1 MKNLYASFKKSR
13 WFPLVVGLVSIVFG
27 IMLLLTPQARMENI
41 ALFIGLAVV
50 LYALFSVVVAI
61 MNRDNKKLFLTD
73 LLFGIVLVVLAI
85 LIFANLALIGKYL
98 PTLVGFLMILSSLS
112 EILRSFSLKSS
123 GLKSWWLGIVPAV
136 IVLILGF
143 VFLLKPGF
151 VGASFGI
158 FAGITLVINGIAAI
172 VNFFQLKK

>member
-1 MKNLYASFKKSR
+1 M
-13 WFPLVVGLVSIVFG
+13 VGLVSIVFG
-27 IMLLLTPQARMENI
+27 ILLLLTPQARMESI
-41 ALFIGLAVV
+41 ALFIGIAIA
-50 LYALFSVVVAI
+50 LYGLFSVVVAI

-73 LLFGIVLVVLAI
+73 LLFGIVLIVLAI
-85 LIFANLALIGKYL
+85 LVFANLALIGKYL
-98 PTLVGFLMILSSLS
+98 PTLVGFLIILSSLA
-112 EILRSFSLKSS
+112 EIVRSFSLKSG
-123 GLKSWWLGIVPAV
+123 GLKSWWLGIVPAL

-158 FAGITLVINGIAAI
+158 FTGITLVINGIAAV

>member
-1 MKNLYASFKKSR
+1 MKKLYASFKKSR

-27 IMLLLTPQARMENI
+27 ILLLLTPQARMESI
-41 ALFIGLAVV
+41 ALFIGIAIA
-50 LYALFSVVVAI
+50 LYGLFSVVVAI

-73 LLFGIVLVVLAI
+73 LLFGIVLIVLAI
-85 LIFANLALIGKYL
+85 LVFANLALIGKYL
-98 PTLVGFLMILSSLS
+98 PTLVGFLMILSSLA
-112 EILRSFSLKSS
+112 EIVRSFSLKSG
-123 GLKSWWLGIVPAV
+123 GLKSWWLGIVPAL

-158 FAGITLVINGIAAI
+158 FTGITLVINGIAAV

>member
-1 MKNLYASFKKSR
+1 MKKLYASFKKSR

-27 IMLLLTPQARMENI
+27 ILLLLTPQARMENI
-41 ALFIGLAVV
+41 ALFIGLAVA
-50 LYALFSVVVAI
+50 LYGLFSVVVAI

-73 LLFGIVLVVLAI
+73 LLFGVVLIILAI

-98 PTLVGFLMILSSLS
+98 PTLVGFLMILSSLA
-112 EILRSFSLKSS
+112 EIVRSFSLKNA

-136 IVLILGF
+136 VVLILGF

-158 FAGITLVINGIAAI
+158 FTGITLVINGIAAV

>member
-1 MKNLYASFKKSR
+1 
-13 WFPLVVGLVSIVFG
+13 
-27 IMLLLTPQARMENI
+27 MESI
-41 ALFIGLAVV
+41 ALFIGIAIA
-50 LYALFSVVVAI
+50 LYGLFSVVVAI

-73 LLFGIVLVVLAI
+73 LLFGIVLIVLAI
-85 LIFANLALIGKYL
+85 LVFANLALIGKYL
-98 PTLVGFLMILSSLS
+98 TTLVGFLMILSSLA
-112 EILRSFSLKSS
+112 EIVRSFSLKSG
-123 GLKSWWLGIVPAV
+123 GLKSWWLGIVPAL

-158 FAGITLVINGIAAI
+158 FTGITLVINGIAAV

>member
-1 MKNLYASFKKSR
+1 
-13 WFPLVVGLVSIVFG
+13 VVGLVSIVFG
-27 IMLLLTPQARMENI
+27 ILLLLTPQARMESI
-41 ALFIGLAVV
+41 ALFIGIAIA
-50 LYALFSVVVAI
+50 LYGLFSVVVAI

-73 LLFGIVLVVLAI
+73 LLFGIVLIVLAI
-85 LIFANLALIGKYL
+85 LVFANLALIGKYL
-98 PTLVGFLMILSSLS
+98 PTLVGFLMILSSLA
-112 EILRSFSLKSS
+112 EIVRSFSLKSG
-123 GLKSWWLGIVPAV
+123 GLKSWWLGIVPAL

-158 FAGITLVINGIAAI
+158 FTGITLVINGIAAV

>member
-1 MKNLYASFKKSR
+1 M
-13 WFPLVVGLVSIVFG
+13 VGLVSIVFG
-27 IMLLLTPQARMENI
+27 ILLLLTPQARMESI
-41 ALFIGLAVV
+41 ALFIGIAIA
-50 LYALFSVVVAI
+50 LYGLFSVVVAI

-73 LLFGIVLVVLAI
+73 LLFGIVLSVLAI
-85 LIFANLALIGKYL
+85 LVFANLALIGKYL
-98 PTLVGFLMILSSLS
+98 PTLVGFLMILSSLA
-112 EILRSFSLKSS
+112 EIVRSFSLKSG
-123 GLKSWWLGIVPAV
+123 GLKSWWLGIVPAL

-158 FAGITLVINGIAAI
+158 FTGITLVINGIAAV

>member
-1 MKNLYASFKKSR
+1 MKKLYASFKKSK

-27 IMLLLTPQARMENI
+27 ILLLLAPQAKMESI
-41 ALFIGLAVV
+41 AMFVGLAVA
-50 LYALFSVVVAI
+50 LYGLFALLVAF

-73 LLFGIVLVVLAI
+73 LLFGIILIVLAI

-98 PTLVGFLMILSSLS
+98 PTLVGFFMILSSLA
-112 EILRSFSLKSS
+112 EIVRAFSLKSS
-123 GLKSWWLGIVPAV
+123 GLKSWWLGIVPAF

-143 VFLLKPGF
+143 VFLLNPGF

-158 FAGITLVINGIAAI
+158 FTGITMVINGIAAV

>member
-1 MKNLYASFKKSR
+1 MKKLYASFKKSE
-13 WFPLVVGLVSIVFG
+13 WFPLVVGLMSIVFG
-27 IMLLLTPQARMENI
+27 ILLLLTPQARMENI
-41 ALFIGLAVV
+41 ALFIGLAVA
-50 LYALFSVVVAI
+50 LYGLFSVVVAI

-73 LLFGIVLVVLAI
+73 LLFGVVLIILAI

-98 PTLVGFLMILSSLS
+98 PTLVGFLMILSSIA
-112 EILRSFSLKSS
+112 EIVRSFSLKSG

-136 IVLILGF
+136 VVLILGF

-158 FAGITLVINGIAAI
+158 FAGITLVINGIAAV

>member
-1 MKNLYASFKKSR
+1 MD
-13 WFPLVVGLVSIVFG
+13 GLVSIVVG
-27 IMLLLTPQARMENI
+27 ILLLLTPQARMESI
-41 ALFIGLAVV
+41 ALFIGIAIA
-50 LYALFSVVVAI
+50 LYGLFSVVVAI

-73 LLFGIVLVVLAI
+73 LLFGIVLIVLAI
-85 LIFANLALIGKYL
+85 LVFANLALIGKYL
-98 PTLVGFLMILSSLS
+98 PTLVGFLMILSSLA
-112 EILRSFSLKSS
+112 EIVRSFSLKSG
-123 GLKSWWLGIVPAV
+123 GLKSWWLGIVPAL

-158 FAGITLVINGIAAI
+158 FTGITLVINGIAAV

>member
-1 MKNLYASFKKSR
+1 M
-13 WFPLVVGLVSIVFG
+13 VGLVSIVFG
-27 IMLLLTPQARMENI
+27 ILLLLTSQARMESI
-41 ALFIGLAVV
+41 ALFIGIAIA
-50 LYALFSVVVAI
+50 LYGLFSVVVAI

-73 LLFGIVLVVLAI
+73 LLFGIVLIVLAI
-85 LIFANLALIGKYL
+85 LVFANLALIGKYL
-98 PTLVGFLMILSSLS
+98 PTLVGFLMILSSLA
-112 EILRSFSLKSS
+112 EIVRSFSLKSG
-123 GLKSWWLGIVPAV
+123 GLKSWWLGIVPAL

-158 FAGITLVINGIAAI
+158 FTGITLVINGIAAV

>member
-27 IMLLLTPQARMENI
+27 ILLLLTPQARMENI
-41 ALFIGLAVV
+41 ALFIGLAVA
-50 LYALFSVVVAI
+50 LYGLFSVVVAI

-73 LLFGIVLVVLAI
+73 LLFGVILIILAI

-98 PTLVGFLMILSSLS
+98 PTLVGFLMILSSLA
-112 EILRSFSLKSS
+112 EIVRSFSLKSG

-136 IVLILGF
+136 VVLILGF

-158 FAGITLVINGIAAI
+158 FTGITLVINGIAAV

>member
-1 MKNLYASFKKSR
+1 M
-13 WFPLVVGLVSIVFG
+13 VGLVSIVFG
-27 IMLLLTPQARMENI
+27 ILLLLTPQARMESI
-41 ALFIGLAVV
+41 ALFIGIAIA
-50 LYALFSVVVAI
+50 LYGLFSVVVAI

-73 LLFGIVLVVLAI
+73 LLFGIVLIVLAI
-85 LIFANLALIGKYL
+85 LVFANLALIGKYL
-98 PTLVGFLMILSSLS
+98 PTLVGFLMILSSLA
-112 EILRSFSLKSS
+112 EIVRSFSLKSG

-136 IVLILGF
+136 VVLILGF

-158 FAGITLVINGIAAI
+158 FTGITLVINGIAAV

>member
-1 MKNLYASFKKSR
+1 
-13 WFPLVVGLVSIVFG
+13 
-27 IMLLLTPQARMENI
+27 
-41 ALFIGLAVV
+41 
-50 LYALFSVVVAI
+50 

-73 LLFGIVLVVLAI
+73 LLFGIVLIVLAI
-85 LIFANLALIGKYL
+85 LVFANLALIGKYL
-98 PTLVGFLMILSSLS
+98 PTLVGFLMILSSLA
-112 EILRSFSLKSS
+112 EIVRSFSLKSG
-123 GLKSWWLGIVPAV
+123 GLKSWWLGIVPAL

-158 FAGITLVINGIAAI
+158 FTGITLVINGIAAV

>member
-1 MKNLYASFKKSR
+1 M
-13 WFPLVVGLVSIVFG
+13 VGLVSIVFG
-27 IMLLLTPQARMENI
+27 ILLLLTPQARMESI
-41 ALFIGLAVV
+41 ALFIGIAIA
-50 LYALFSVVVAI
+50 LYGLFSVVVAI

-73 LLFGIVLVVLAI
+73 LLFGVVLIILAI

-98 PTLVGFLMILSSLS
+98 PTLVGFLMILSSLA
-112 EILRSFSLKSS
+112 EIVRSFSLKSG
-123 GLKSWWLGIVPAV
+123 GLKSWWLGIVPAL

-158 FAGITLVINGIAAI
+158 FTGITLVINGIAAV

>member
-1 MKNLYASFKKSR
+1 MKKLYASFMKSR

-27 IMLLLTPQARMENI
+27 ILLLLTPQARMESI
-41 ALFIGLAVV
+41 ALFIGIAIA
-50 LYALFSVVVAI
+50 LYGLFSVVVAI

-73 LLFGIVLVVLAI
+73 LLFGIVLIVLAI
-85 LIFANLALIGKYL
+85 LVFANLALIGKYL
-98 PTLVGFLMILSSLS
+98 PTLVGFLMILSSLA
-112 EILRSFSLKSS
+112 EIVRSFSLKSG
-123 GLKSWWLGIVPAV
+123 GLKSWWLGIVPAL

-158 FAGITLVINGIAAI
+158 FTGITLVINGIAAV

>member
-1 MKNLYASFKKSR
+1 MKKLYASFKKSR

-27 IMLLLTPQARMENI
+27 ILLLLTPQARMESI
-41 ALFIGLAVV
+41 ALFIGLAIV
-50 LYALFSVVVAI
+50 LYALFALLVAF

-73 LLFGIVLVVLAI
+73 LLFGVVLVVLAI

-98 PTLVGFLMILSSLS
+98 PTLVGFLMILSSLA
-112 EILRSFSLKSS
+112 EIVRSFSLKSG
-123 GLKSWWLGIVPAV
+123 GLKSWWLGIVPALV
-136 IVLILGF
+136 VLILGF

-158 FAGITLVINGIAAI
+158 FTGITLVINGIAAV

>member
-1 MKNLYASFKKSR
+1 MKKLYASFKKSR

-27 IMLLLTPQARMENI
+27 ILLLLTPQAKMENI
-41 ALFIGLAVV
+41 ALFIGLAVA
-50 LYALFSVVVAI
+50 LYGLFSVVVAI

-73 LLFGIVLVVLAI
+73 LLFGIVLIVLAI
-85 LIFANLALIGKYL
+85 LVFANLALIGKYL
-98 PTLVGFLMILSSLS
+98 PTLVGFLMILSSLA
-112 EILRSFSLKSS
+112 EIVRSFSLKSG
-123 GLKSWWLGIVPAV
+123 GLKSWWLGIVPALV
-136 IVLILGF
+136 VLILGF

-158 FAGITLVINGIAAI
+158 FTGITLVINGIAAV

>member
-1 MKNLYASFKKSR
+1 MKKLYASFKKSR

-27 IMLLLTPQARMENI
+27 ILLLLTPQARMENI
-41 ALFIGLAVV
+41 ALFIGLAVA
-50 LYALFSVVVAI
+50 LYGLFSVVVAI

-73 LLFGIVLVVLAI
+73 LLFGIVLIVLAI
-85 LIFANLALIGKYL
+85 LVFANLALIGKYL
-98 PTLVGFLMILSSLS
+98 PTLVGFLMILSSLA
-112 EILRSFSLKSS
+112 EIVRSFSLKSG
-123 GLKSWWLGIVPAV
+123 GLKSWWLGIVPAL

-158 FAGITLVINGIAAI
+158 FTGITLVINGIAAV

>member
-1 MKNLYASFKKSR
+1 M
-13 WFPLVVGLVSIVFG
+13 VGLVSIVFG
-27 IMLLLTPQARMENI
+27 ILLLLTSQARMESI
-41 ALFIGLAVV
+41 ALFIGIAIA
-50 LYALFSVVVAI
+50 LYGLFSVVVAI

-73 LLFGIVLVVLAI
+73 LLFGIVLIVLAI
-85 LIFANLALIGKYL
+85 LVFANLALIGKYL
-98 PTLVGFLMILSSLS
+98 PTLVGFLMILSSLA
-112 EILRSFSLKSS
+112 EIVRSFSLKSG
-123 GLKSWWLGIVPAV
+123 GLKSWWLGIVPAL

-158 FAGITLVINGIAAI
+158 FTGITLVINGIAVV

>member
-1 MKNLYASFKKSR
+1 MKKLYASFRKSR

-27 IMLLLTPQARMENI
+27 LLLLLVPQAKMESI
-41 ALFIGLAVV
+41 ALFIGLAVA
-50 LYALFSVVVAI
+50 LYGLFALLVAF

-73 LLFGIVLVVLAI
+73 LLFGIVLAVLAI

-98 PTLVGFLMILSSLS
+98 PTLVGFLMILSSLA
-112 EILRSFSLKSS
+112 EIFRSISLKSA
-123 GLKSWWLGIVPAV
+123 GLKSWWLGVIPAAV
-136 IVLILGF
+136 VLILGF

-151 VGASFGI
+151 VGTSFGI
-158 FAGITLVINGIAAI
+158 FTGITLVINGIAAV

>member
-1 MKNLYASFKKSR
+1 
-13 WFPLVVGLVSIVFG
+13 VVGLVSIVFG
-27 IMLLLTPQARMENI
+27 ILLLLTSQARMESI
-41 ALFIGLAVV
+41 ALFIGIAIA
-50 LYALFSVVVAI
+50 LYGLFSVVVAI

-73 LLFGIVLVVLAI
+73 LLFGIVLIVLAI
-85 LIFANLALIGKYL
+85 LVFANLALIGKYL
-98 PTLVGFLMILSSLS
+98 PTLVGFLMILSSLA
-112 EILRSFSLKSS
+112 EIVRSFSLKSG
-123 GLKSWWLGIVPAV
+123 GLKSWWLGIVPAL

-158 FAGITLVINGIAAI
+158 FTGITLVINGIAVV

>member
-1 MKNLYASFKKSR
+1 M
-13 WFPLVVGLVSIVFG
+13 SIVFG
-27 IMLLLTPQARMENI
+27 ILLLLTSQARMESI
-41 ALFIGLAVV
+41 ALFIGIAIA
-50 LYALFSVVVAI
+50 LYGLFSVVVAI

-73 LLFGIVLVVLAI
+73 LLFGIVLIVLAI
-85 LIFANLALIGKYL
+85 LVFANLALIGKYL
-98 PTLVGFLMILSSLS
+98 PTLVGFLMILSSLA
-112 EILRSFSLKSS
+112 EIVRSFSLKSG
-123 GLKSWWLGIVPAV
+123 GLKSWWLGIVPAL

-158 FAGITLVINGIAAI
+158 FTGITLVINGIAAV

>member
-1 MKNLYASFKKSR
+1 M
-13 WFPLVVGLVSIVFG
+13 VGLVSIVFG
-27 IMLLLTPQARMENI
+27 ILLLLTPQARMESI
-41 ALFIGLAVV
+41 ALFIGIAIA
-50 LYALFSVVVAI
+50 LYGLFSVVVAI

-73 LLFGIVLVVLAI
+73 LLFGIVLIVLAI
-85 LIFANLALIGKYL
+85 LVFANLALIGKYL
-98 PTLVGFLMILSSLS
+98 PTLVGFLMILSSLA
-112 EILRSFSLKSS
+112 EIVRSFSLKSG
-123 GLKSWWLGIVPAV
+123 GLKSWWLGIVPAL

-158 FAGITLVINGIAAI
+158 FTGITLVINGIAAV

>member
-1 MKNLYASFKKSR
+1 M
-13 WFPLVVGLVSIVFG
+13 VGLVSIVFG
-27 IMLLLTPQARMENI
+27 ILLLLTPQARMESI
-41 ALFIGLAVV
+41 ALFIGIAIA
-50 LYALFSVVVAI
+50 LYGLFSVVVAI

-73 LLFGIVLVVLAI
+73 LLFGIVLIVLAI
-85 LIFANLALIGKYL
+85 LVFANLALIGKYL
-98 PTLVGFLMILSSLS
+98 PTLVGFLMILSSLA
-112 EILRSFSLKSS
+112 EIVRSFSLKSG
-123 GLKSWWLGIVPAV
+123 GLKSWWLGIVPAL

-158 FAGITLVINGIAAI
+158 FTGITLVINGIAVV

>member
-1 MKNLYASFKKSR
+1 
-13 WFPLVVGLVSIVFG
+13 
-27 IMLLLTPQARMENI
+27 MESI
-41 ALFIGLAVV
+41 ALFIGIAIA
-50 LYALFSVVVAI
+50 LYGLFSVVVAI

-73 LLFGIVLVVLAI
+73 LLFGIVLIVLAI
-85 LIFANLALIGKYL
+85 LVFANLALIGKYL
-98 PTLVGFLMILSSLS
+98 PTLVGFLMILSSLA
-112 EILRSFSLKSS
+112 EIVRSFSLKSG
-123 GLKSWWLGIVPAV
+123 GLKSWWLGIVPAL

-158 FAGITLVINGIAAI
+158 FTGITLVINGIAAV

>member
-1 MKNLYASFKKSR
+1 MLYASFKKYR

-27 IMLLLTPQARMENI
+27 ILLLLTPQARMESI
-41 ALFIGLAVV
+41 ALFIGIAIA
-50 LYALFSVVVAI
+50 LYGLFSVVVAI

-73 LLFGIVLVVLAI
+73 LLFGIVLIVLAI
-85 LIFANLALIGKYL
+85 LVFANLALIGKYL
-98 PTLVGFLMILSSLS
+98 PTLVGFLMILSSLA
-112 EILRSFSLKSS
+112 EIVRSFSLKSG
-123 GLKSWWLGIVPAV
+123 GLKSWWLGIVPAL

-158 FAGITLVINGIAAI
+158 FTGITLVINGIAAV

>member
-1 MKNLYASFKKSR
+1 MKKLYASFKKSR

-27 IMLLLTPQARMENI
+27 ILLLLTPQARMENI
-41 ALFIGLAVV
+41 ALFIGLAVA
-50 LYALFSVVVAI
+50 LYGVFSIVVAL

-73 LLFGIVLVVLAI
+73 LLFGIVLIVLAI
-85 LIFANLALIGKYL
+85 LVFANLALIGKYL

-112 EILRSFSLKSS
+112 EIVRSFSLKSG
-123 GLKSWWLGIVPAV
+123 GLKSWWLGIVPAL

-158 FAGITLVINGIAAI
+158 FTGITLVINGIAAV

>member
-27 IMLLLTPQARMENI
+27 ILLLLTPQARMENI
-41 ALFIGLAVV
+41 ALFIGLAVA
-50 LYALFSVVVAI
+50 LYGLFSVVVAI

-73 LLFGIVLVVLAI
+73 LLFGVVLMILAI

-98 PTLVGFLMILSSLS
+98 PTLVGFLMILSSLA
-112 EILRSFSLKSS
+112 EIVRSFSLKSG
-123 GLKSWWLGIVPAV
+123 GLKSWWLGVVPAL

-158 FAGITLVINGIAAI
+158 FTGITLVINGIAAV

>member
-1 MKNLYASFKKSR
+1 M
-13 WFPLVVGLVSIVFG
+13 VGLVSIVFG
-27 IMLLLTPQARMENI
+27 ILLLLTPQARMESI
-41 ALFIGLAVV
+41 ALFIGIAIA
-50 LYALFSVVVAI
+50 LYGLFSVVVAI

-85 LIFANLALIGKYL
+85 LVFANLALIGKYL
-98 PTLVGFLMILSSLS
+98 PTLVGFLMILSSLA
-112 EILRSFSLKSS
+112 EIVRSFSLKSG
-123 GLKSWWLGIVPAV
+123 GLKSWWLGIVPAL

-158 FAGITLVINGIAAI
+158 FTGITLVINGIAAV

>member
-1 MKNLYASFKKSR
+1 MKKLYASFKKSR
-13 WFPLVVGLVSIVFG
+13 WFPLVVGLVSIAFG
-27 IMLLLTPQARMENI
+27 FLLLLTPQAKMENI
-41 ALFIGLAVV
+41 ALFIGLAVA
-50 LYALFSVVVAI
+50 LYALFALLVAF

-73 LLFGIVLVVLAI
+73 LLFGVVLIVLAI

-98 PTLVGFLMILSSLS
+98 PTLVGFLMILSSLA
-112 EILRSFSLKSS
+112 EIVRSFSLKSG
-123 GLKSWWLGIVPAV
+123 GLRSWWLGVVPAL

-158 FAGITLVINGIAAI
+158 FTGITLIINGIAAV

>member
-1 MKNLYASFKKSR
+1 MKKLYASFKKSR

-27 IMLLLTPQARMENI
+27 ILLLLTPQARMENI
-41 ALFIGLAVV
+41 ALFIGLAVA
-50 LYALFSVVVAI
+50 LYGVFSIIVAL

-98 PTLVGFLMILSSLS
+98 PTLVGFLMILSSLA
-112 EILRSFSLKSS
+112 EIVRSFSLKSS
-123 GLKSWWLGIVPAV
+123 GLKSWWLGIVPAL

-158 FAGITLVINGIAAI
+158 FTGITLVINGIAAV

>member
-1 MKNLYASFKKSR
+1 M
-13 WFPLVVGLVSIVFG
+13 VGLVSIVFG
-27 IMLLLTPQARMENI
+27 ILLLLTPQARMESI
-41 ALFIGLAVV
+41 ALFIGIAIA
-50 LYALFSVVVAI
+50 LYGLFSVVVAI

-73 LLFGIVLVVLAI
+73 LLFGIVLIVLAI
-85 LIFANLALIGKYL
+85 LVFANLALIGKYL
-98 PTLVGFLMILSSLS
+98 PTLVGFLMILSSLA
-112 EILRSFSLKSS
+112 EIVRSFSLKSG
-123 GLKSWWLGIVPAV
+123 GLKSWWLGIVPAL

-158 FAGITLVINGIAAI
+158 FTGLTLVINGIAAV